1 MKTQASSRNRRG
13 WAGGGVLLLVAAG
26 WMVSLG
32 GVSTRAAAEV
42 RSATQVENP
51 SSAWSGSYRIADA
64 DRDVLDLQLD

>member
-1 MKTQASSRNRRG
+1 MKTQATSRNRRG

-42 RSATQVENP
+42 RSATRVENP
-51 SSAWSGSYRIADA
+51 SAASSYRIANA